1 MSLSAYVSGLGILG
15 PGLSNWPEAAAV
27 LAGRAAYAPAPAV
40 LPVPTHLAAAE
51 RRRTGRVVKLALAIA
66 TEATAQA
73 GEDPAQ
79 LISVFSSSGGDGQ
92 NCHELCQALAQA
104 GREISPTRFANSV
117 HNAAAGY
124 WSIATGSMAESNV
137 LCAFDASFTS
147 GLLEAMSQVV
157 VDGGPVLLVAYDS
170 EYPQPLH
177 AKRPLPDAF
186 GVAMV
191 LTPQQRASS
200 SARLDVMLTDDAFDR
215 MTDPALEE
223 LRGAIPAARSL
234 PLLSL
239 LARGQAGCA
248 VLEYLDVSR
257 VAVQVRPCT

>member
-1 MSLSAYVSGLGILG
+1 MNLSAYVSGLGILG
-15 PGLSNWPEAAAV
+15 PGLSNWPHAAAV
-27 LAGRAAYAPAPAV
+27 LAGRAPYAAAPTV
-40 LPVPTHLAAAE
+40 LPTPTLLAAAE

-66 TEATAQA
+66 MEATSQA
-73 GEDPAQ
+73 GEDPAE
-79 LISVFSSSGGDGQ
+79 LASVFSSSGGDGH
-92 NCHELCQALAQA
+92 NCHELCQALSLA

-124 WSIATGSMAESNV
+124 WSIATGAMAESNV
-137 LCAFDASFTS
+137 LCAFDASFNA
-147 GLLEAMSQVV
+147 GLLEAMTQVA
-157 VDGGPVLLVAYDS
+157 VDGEPVLLVAYDS

-191 LTPQQRASS
+191 LTPRRRASS
-200 SARLDVMLTDDAFDR
+200 SARLDAVLTDEAHDR

-223 LRGAIPAARSL
+223 LRCAIPAARSL
-234 PLLSL
+234 PLLRL
-239 LARGQAGCA
+239 LARGETARA

-257 VAVQVRPCT
+257 VAVEIKPCA